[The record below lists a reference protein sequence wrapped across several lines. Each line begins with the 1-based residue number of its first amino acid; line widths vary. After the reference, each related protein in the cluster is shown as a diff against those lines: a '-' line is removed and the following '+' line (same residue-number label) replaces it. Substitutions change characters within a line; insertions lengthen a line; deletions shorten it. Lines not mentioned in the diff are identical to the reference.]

1 MKSKN
6 FVVDPKARKALA
18 SFPSFKK
25 AKEFQIQNDLL
36 DSTEIWGFDPAELRL
51 PPKKTYT
58 IRVSYTIFKDFEV
71 EAPSKELAIAKFRKE
86 KGIDRLEEEEGG
98 EKSGLFAF
106 VSEELDASE
115 DASIAATEKKPRR

>member
-1 MKSKN
+1 MKAKN

-36 DSTEIWGFDPAELRL
+36 DSTEIWGFDPAELHL

-58 IRVSYTIFKDFEV
+58 IRVAYTIFKDYDV
-71 EAPSKELAIAKFRKE
+71 EATSKELAVAKFK
-86 KGIDRLEEEEGG
+86 KDNGIDRLTEKHGSEG
-98 EKSGLFAF
+98 SALFDF
-106 VSEELDASE
+106 ISEEMDTNDKAVLT
-115 DASIAATEKKPRR
+115 ATEKKPRR